1 MAEEQVS
8 LEANLSPEE
17 QSALARARGTTE
29 QYVDSK
35 YNDDGSP
42 KEEQIEIPE
51 KFKGKSLE
59 DVVKAYTE
67 LEKKLSEKNTS
78 SEPPQEENKKDTS
91 EKEQSNSEVEDK
103 VNAILSPKDFKKYEE
118 AYLSQGALTDEHY
131 KELEGKGFSKE
142 IVDLYIEGA
151 KAREQLYTQQIYN
164 VAGGEEAYNELI
176 TWASQNL
183 DQSTAQRLNE
193 DLMSGSVERAKFA
206 VETLQLRKGTPPRRV
221 EGNSAAS
228 GDIKAYRSKT
238 EWQKDVRDP
247 NYGKDKKFTA
257 MVDAK
262 FLASKKKG
270 TI

>member
-8 LEANLSPEE
+8 PEANLSPEE

-29 QYVDSK
+29 SYTDSK
-35 YNDDGSP
+35 YDAEGNPVD
-42 KEEQIEIPE
+42 EAFELPE

-67 LEKKLSEKNTS
+67 LEKKLSQKQPDATPT
-78 SEPPQEENKKDTS
+78 EPKEDTTV
-91 EKEQSNSEVEDK
+91 VEDK
-103 VNAILSPKDFKKYEE
+103 VNATLSPKDFTKYEE
-118 AYLSQGALTDEHY
+118 AYLSQGALSDDHY
-131 KELEGKGFSKE
+131 KELEGMGLSKE
-142 IVDLYIEGA
+142 VVDLYIEGA
-151 KAREQLYTQQIYN
+151 KAREQLFSQQIYN

-183 DQSTAQRLNE
+183 DTSTAQRLNE
-193 DLMSGSVERAKFA
+193 DLMSGSVDRAKFA

-228 GDIKAYRSKT
+228 GDVKAYRSKT

-262 FLASKKKG
+262 FLASKNKG

>member
-8 LEANLSPEE
+8 PEANLSPEE

-29 QYVDSK
+29 SYTDSK
-35 YNDDGSP
+35 YDAEGNP
-42 KEEQIEIPE
+42 VEEAFELPE

-67 LEKKLSEKNTS
+67 LEKKLSQKQPDATPT
-78 SEPPQEENKKDTS
+78 EPKEDTTV
-91 EKEQSNSEVEDK
+91 VEDK
-103 VNAILSPKDFKKYEE
+103 VNATLSPKDFTKYEE
-118 AYLSQGALTDEHY
+118 AYLSQGALSDDHY
-131 KELEGKGFSKE
+131 KELEGMGLSKE

-151 KAREQLYTQQIYN
+151 KAREQLFSQQIYN

-183 DQSTAQRLNE
+183 DQTTAQRLNE
-193 DLMSGSVERAKFA
+193 DLMSGSVDRAKFA

-228 GDIKAYRSKT
+228 GDVKAYRSKT

-262 FLASKKKG
+262 FLASKNKG

>member
-8 LEANLSPEE
+8 PEANLSPEE

-29 QYVDSK
+29 SYTDSK
-35 YNDDGSP
+35 YDAEGNPVD
-42 KEEQIEIPE
+42 EAFELPE

-67 LEKKLSEKNTS
+67 LEKKLSQKQPDATPT
-78 SEPPQEENKKDTS
+78 EPKEDTTV
-91 EKEQSNSEVEDK
+91 VEDK
-103 VNAILSPKDFKKYEE
+103 VNATLSPKDFTKYEE
-118 AYLSQGALTDEHY
+118 AYLSQGALSDDHY
-131 KELEGKGFSKE
+131 KELEGMGLSKE
-142 IVDLYIEGA
+142 VVDLYIEGA
-151 KAREQLYTQQIYN
+151 KAREQLFSQQIYN

-183 DQSTAQRLNE
+183 DQTTAQRLNE
-193 DLMSGSVERAKFA
+193 DLMSGSVDRAKFA

-228 GDIKAYRSKT
+228 GDVKAYRSKT

-262 FLASKKKG
+262 FLASKNKG

>member
-8 LEANLSPEE
+8 PEANLSPEE

-29 QYVDSK
+29 QYADSK

-42 KEEQIEIPE
+42 KEETIEIPE
-51 KFKGKSLE
+51 KFQGKSLE

-67 LEKKLSEKNTS
+67 LEKKLSQKQ
-78 SEPPQEENKKDTS
+78 SETTPTESKEDTTD
-91 EKEQSNSEVEDK
+91 VEDK
-103 VNAILSPKDFKKYEE
+103 VNATLSPKDFKKYEE
-118 AYLSQGALTDEHY
+118 AYLSQGTLTDDHY
-131 KELEGKGFSKE
+131 KELEGKGLSKE

-151 KAREQLYTQQIYN
+151 KAREQLYSQQIFN

-183 DQSTAQRLNE
+183 DVATATRLNE
-193 DLMSGSVERAKFA
+193 DLMSGSIDRAKFA

-262 FLASKKKG
+262 FIASKNKG